1 MHPYRAQ
8 TDESGVA
15 KVKVTRGTYDILVSA
30 SKYLA
35 VTTTA
40 EVTADMITRAE
51 LDVDPPWMSPDEDP
65 GV

>member
-1 MHPYRAQ
+1 M
-8 TDESGVA
+8 
-15 KVKVTRGTYDILVSA
+15 VSA

-40 EVTADMITRAE
+40 EVTADMVTRAE
-51 LDVDPPWMSPDEDP
+51 LDVEPPWASPDEDP